1 MGRNVT
7 RPRPLAAPRPLLESC
22 DPSQFLI
29 YTPKIRNRRNL
40 RQITN
45 LHFSN
50 RGSDKASA
58 SRANNVSRGTSL
70 AFLIYTPKI
79 RNRRNPSR
87 ITNLHFSNRGSD
99 KASASRANN
108 VSRGTSLAFL
118 IYTPKIRN
126 RRNPSRITNLH
137 FSNLYKPATF
147 SLYRSGGSFLS
158 LRALSVSAVDSAVS
172 FLASRVL
179 SNRQNGE
186 LEKSYTPEN
195 KGHKNF

>member
-1 MGRNVT
+1 MNATVACRREGAVAMGRNVT
-7 RPRPLAAPRPLLESC
+7 RPRPLAASRPLLGPG
-22 DPSQFLI
+22 DPSRFLI

-87 ITNLHFSNRGSD
+87 ITNLHFSN
-99 KASASRANN
+99 
-108 VSRGTSLAFL
+108 
-118 IYTPKIRN
+118 
-126 RRNPSRITNLH
+126 
-137 FSNLYKPATF
+137 LYKSATF

-186 LEKSYTPEN
+186 
-195 KGHKNF
+195 